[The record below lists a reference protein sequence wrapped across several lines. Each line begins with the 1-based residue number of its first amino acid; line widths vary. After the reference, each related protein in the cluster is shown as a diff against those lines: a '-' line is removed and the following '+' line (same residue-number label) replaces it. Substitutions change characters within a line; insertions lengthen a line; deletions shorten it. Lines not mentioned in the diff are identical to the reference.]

1 MTAHAPDGVGVPQP
15 FRSAVRTHARAD
27 DRETGHLTMHGVG
40 GCVGQGD
47 EVVVSI
53 DGFDLHGWA
62 FINASEP
69 TQAP

>member
-1 MTAHAPDGVGVPQP
+1 
-15 FRSAVRTHARAD
+15 
-27 DRETGHLTMHGVG
+27 MHGVG

-62 FINASEP
+62 FIKASEP